1 MSGSLLLLSMNNHL
15 KIIGENAGEILLS
28 STMSSLSD
36 PETSAGVQTLGAK
49 GDFGYLS
56 LQEIAGNG
64 YYIRH
69 HNFYLNQDDSFT
81 FIELRPAL
89 KLWISLRHSFYYT
102 LESLGKGSLHEWGFN
117 IHYAASTQHTFH
129 LISQQSYAF
138 LEIHFSL
145 EYLRKLTPF
154 FPGVEGFLQEIEEER
169 SVFLK
174 NNRQIA
180 TIQMIRTIES
190 ILYCNYPA
198 AVRKKYIDNKVME
211 TLILAM
217 ENISNTPL
225 HLPVSLDETIVRG
238 VYKAR
243 DLILKNLDRNYTL
256 RELGIIVGISQYNL
270 TKGFKVIY
278 GLSLPGFLHEAR
290 MQKARLLLKET
301 DLPVARIA
309 EAIGYTHPFS
319 FSSAFKKYF
328 GYTPSVIQQ
337 SRKKTTPYN

>member
-1 MSGSLLLLSMNNHL
+1 MSGVLLLLPMNNQL
-15 KIIGENAGEILLS
+15 KIVGENAGEILLS
-28 STMSSLSD
+28 SPMPSLSD
-36 PETSAGVQTLGAK
+36 PENLSGVQSLGAK
-49 GDFGYLS
+49 GNFGYLS

-69 HNFYLNQDDSFT
+69 HNYFLNHDDSFT
-81 FIELRPAL
+81 FIEINPAL
-89 KLWISLRHSFYYT
+89 KLWISLKHSFYYT
-102 LESLGKGSLHEWGFN
+102 IESLGKGSLHEWGFN
-117 IHYAASTQHTFH
+117 IHYAPSAQHTFH
-129 LISQQSYAF
+129 LLSQQSYAF

-145 EYLRKLTPF
+145 DYLRKLAPF
-154 FPGVEGFLQEIEEER
+154 FPGVEGFLHEAEEGR
-169 SVFLK
+169 PVFLK

-198 AVRKKYIDNKVME
+198 AIRKKYIDNKAME

-217 ENISNTPL
+217 ENISNAPL
-225 HLPVSLDETIVRG
+225 HLPVSLDETIVQG

-243 DLILKNLDRNYTL
+243 DLILKRLDRNYTL
-256 RELGIIVGISQYNL
+256 RELGSIVGISEYNL

-278 GLSLPGFLHEAR
+278 GLSLPDFLQEAR

-301 DLPVARIA
+301 DLPLARIA

-328 GYTPSVIQQ
+328 GYAPSVVQQ